1 MVLHVR
7 VKKKKEQRSLQQLRG
22 ERGQGRESAGDDHDL
37 RDVDLVVERDA
48 GAEREVIEEI
58 EERIENETPG
68 VSDNLRWDDTQQS
81 DPFCD
86 MVRSCLLIIF
96 Q

>member
-22 ERGQGRESAGDDHDL
+22 ERGQGRESGGGDHDHQ
-37 RDVDLVVERDA
+37 DVDLVVERDA

-58 EERIENETPG
+58 EEQIENETPG
-68 VSDNLRWDDTQQS
+68 VSDNLGWDNKT
-81 DPFCD
+81 
-86 MVRSCLLIIF
+86 IH
-96 Q
+96 

>member
-22 ERGQGRESAGDDHDL
+22 ERGQGRESGGDDHDL

-48 GAEREVIEEI
+48 GAERGVIEEI

-68 VSDNLRWDDTQQS
+68 VSNNLGWDDTQQN
-81 DPFCD
+81 DPFSD
-86 MVRSCLLIIF
+86 MVQSCLLIIF

>member
-22 ERGQGRESAGDDHDL
+22 ERGLGRESGGDDHDL

-48 GAEREVIEEI
+48 GAEREVIEI

-68 VSDNLRWDDTQQS
+68 VSENLGWDYK
-81 DPFCD
+81 
-86 MVRSCLLIIF
+86 IH
-96 Q
+96 